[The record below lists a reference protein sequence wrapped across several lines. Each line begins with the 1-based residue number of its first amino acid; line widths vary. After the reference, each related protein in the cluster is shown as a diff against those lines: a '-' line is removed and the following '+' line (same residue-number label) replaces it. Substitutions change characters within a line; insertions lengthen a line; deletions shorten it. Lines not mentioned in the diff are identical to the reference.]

1 MPFCARIYMNSS
13 VKIYGSMN
21 LLILDFTSD
30 DKDEYI
36 SWISVIERPKTSPMR
51 RHNDSLPSPNENMS
65 FDEIRIC
72 LSEGTLTKNQMIS
85 IAERQFGLTKG
96 TLLKLKKEE
105 IKNKIESAM
114 QNIETLKMIQKKAVE
129 WFRAHFNFSI
139 IIFSRL
145 DIFLIN
151 GQKNDY
157 DWVWVEV
164 T

>member
-1 MPFCARIYMNSS
+1 
-13 VKIYGSMN
+13 
-21 LLILDFTSD
+21 
-30 DKDEYI
+30 
-36 SWISVIERPKTSPMR
+36 MR

-129 WFRAHFNFSI
+129 
-139 IIFSRL
+139 
-145 DIFLIN
+145 
-151 GQKNDY
+151 
-157 DWVWVEV
+157 
-164 T
+164 